1 MEVQTAPQQTVCPS
15 EPEVALSFRASLM
28 AAFVILMVGAAS
40 LHFFYSRGVTNLY
53 GDAIA
58 HMEGARRL
66 TDSITPG
73 LDEIGSGWLPLYHIL
88 VAPLAV
94 NDHLWRTGLAGSL
107 VSIAAFAVAAWFVFR
122 LGFELNRNLAAGWAA
137 LAGFLACSNML
148 YVASTPLTEPL
159 CVMWAVLV
167 VWALFRFQEGGGW
180 RMLAIAAL
188 FAFFGALTRYDGWYL
203 LPFAALF
210 VIFARQR
217 AWTRRLLEVAFF
229 GAIAGTG
236 PVLWILHNLYRY
248 GNPLEFYNGP
258 YSAVAVYKHQLAT
271 TGFRYPTDGSYLL
284 SARYYLED
292 LKLVIGAASLEL
304 ALLGLVA
311 WASDRRQRARRSAA
325 LLFLVPLV
333 FYVQSMAHA
342 SVPIYVPTL
351 FPHTYYNLRYGLEML
366 PAAALFPAFLV
377 SGRLPGSTR
386 VMLAAAIMALLAVQ
400 FGTSL
405 RRGVDKIGMVRE
417 SLLNTPCRSRVDEA
431 LAGLLKRSYAGGTIL
446 MATGKF
452 PCVLPDLGIPY
463 RDTITEMNRRYWRA
477 LPLGPDHW
485 RSARPL
491 ASLQWIVRMDGDPVD
506 ELMRAH
512 PEAFR
517 EFILIESYRFP
528 GEDLVRVYRR
538 EHASQYLNAPVLARR
553 GSSRGHDVIPAR
565 AESTV
570 FEERH
575 QHQGTKT
582 PRNTTV

>member
-1 MEVQTAPQQTVCPS
+1 MEVQTVSQQAVCPPPPATRLTVRS
-15 EPEVALSFRASLM
+15 RL
-28 AAFVILMVGAAS
+28 AATSVILAISAGS
-40 LHFFYSRGVTNLY
+40 LHFFYSRRVTNLY

-107 VSIAAFAVAAWFVFR
+107 VSVAAFAMAAWFVFH
-122 LGFELNRNLAAGWAA
+122 LGCEMNRNLAAGWVA

-167 VWALFRFQEGGGW
+167 VWALFRFQESGGW
-180 RMLAIAAL
+180 RTLTVASFA
-188 FAFFGALTRYDGWYL
+188 AFFGALTRYDGWYL

-210 VIFARQR
+210 IIFARQR
-217 AWTRRLLEVAFF
+217 PWSRRLLEAAFF
-229 GAIAGTG
+229 SALASTG
-236 PVLWILHNLYRY
+236 PLLWALHNWSRY

-292 LKLVIGAASLEL
+292 LKLVIGVASLEL

-311 WASDRRQRARRSAA
+311 WASDSRERVRRSGA

-366 PAAALFPAFLV
+366 PAAALFPSFLV
-377 SGRLPGSTR
+377 GARLPGR
-386 VMLAAAIMALLAVQ
+386 ARLLLAAAIIALLVVQ
-400 FGTSL
+400 FGASV
-405 RRGVDKIGMVRE
+405 RKGADQIGMLKE
-417 SLLNTPCRSRVDEA
+417 SLLNTPCHSHVSEA
-431 LAGLLKRSYAGGTIL
+431 LTGFLRQNYAGGTIL

-463 RDTITEMNRRYWRA
+463 RDTVTEMNARYWRV

-485 RSARPL
+485 PAASPL
-491 ASLQWIVRMDGDPVD
+491 ASLRWIVRMEGDPVD

-512 PEAFR
+512 PDAFSD
-517 EFILIESYRFP
+517 FAPIESYRFA
-528 GEDLVRVYRR
+528 GEDAVQVYRR
-538 EHASQYLNAPVLARR
+538 ERAHGPSSDGFDEGVSSPLSLVRSLQY
-553 GSSRGHDVIPAR
+553 
-565 AESTV
+565 
-570 FEERH
+570 
-575 QHQGTKT
+575 
-582 PRNTTV
+582 